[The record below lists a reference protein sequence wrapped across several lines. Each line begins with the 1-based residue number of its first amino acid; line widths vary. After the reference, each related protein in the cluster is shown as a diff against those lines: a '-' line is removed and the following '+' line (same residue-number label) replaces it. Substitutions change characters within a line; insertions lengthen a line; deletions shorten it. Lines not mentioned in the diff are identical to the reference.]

1 MQKTLKHITKINE
14 KCKRKKPSKT
24 EAKSILFC
32 KNHPKPK
39 EKQWK
44 MKKHCKNLIKINE
57 KIISPE
63 SKAKKIQ
70 KNTKMLEKINGF
82 GIFSPKT

>member
-1 MQKTLKHITKINE
+1 MQKTLKSIAKINE

-44 MKKHCKNLIKINE
+44 IKKHCKNKIKINK
-57 KIISPE
+57 KIISPMPK
-63 SKAKKIQ
+63 SRKFKKTAK
-70 KNTKMLEKINGF
+70 T
-82 GIFSPKT
+82 